1 MSYLLLRALD
11 TDPHAERKGERLMEL
26 KRGRLLDHLHLRSTD
41 LAASRKFYAAI
52 LAVLE
57 IPLIDGGDHFF
68 ADELWVDHGDTPS
81 RVHFAFQCP
90 DRATVER
97 WYTAGLAA
105 GGRDNGKPGER
116 PYHPGYY
123 AAYLF
128 DPDGNNVEAVY
139 HGPGKRSAD
148 AVTITT

>member
-1 MSYLLLRALD
+1 
-11 TDPHAERKGERLMEL
+11 MEL
-26 KRGRLLDHLHLRSTD
+26 KRGRMIDHLHLRSRD
-41 LAASRKFYAAI
+41 LAQSRKFYAA
-52 LAVLE
+52 VLDVLG

-68 ADELWVDHGDTPS
+68 ADELWVDIGDTPS
-81 RVHFAFQCP
+81 HVHFAFQSP
-90 DRATVER
+90 DRATVDR

-123 AAYLF
+123 AAYLL

-139 HGPGKRSAD
+139 HGPGKRSAA
-148 AVTITT
+148 AVTIST